1 MIPRLDSWTSA
12 CQNLCQGFHE
22 PFRTLKHRENQ
33 GLRMAARL
41 KPTLR
46 AKNRVVVSNQKSTST
61 LALQKPEQSPAL
73 WSSTADHPLQGCP
86 GVGGSG
92 CLGRVNARPA
102 KWQRTGIHGFA
113 FLFKRIAFTEKIW
126 SPHTKY
132 HRRAKLNLP
141 KEAFSKT
148 KHRVSIGQE
157 GVPSHPLSTTPPY
170 FHFDPLSLW
179 GSYPAFVVPRCPQCS
194 DPQVEMWFGA
204 MPRHHHNDILNTG
217 NLGNVWKLMPIH
229 VCMHAHT
236 NILTFNRRTNIQMY
250 RGHAYVHTCIHR
262 SDFSKQGRAL
272 GRCKARIALT
282 IHFVREVHLQDQ
294 CISTNLYHLHLYTY
308 RERKTKLDILPPKK
322 LY

>member
-1 MIPRLDSWTSA
+1 MEKASKNKTSMIPRLDSWTSA

-113 FLFKRIAFTEKIW
+113 FLFKRIAFTEKI
-126 SPHTKY
+126 
-132 HRRAKLNLP
+132 
-141 KEAFSKT
+141 
-148 KHRVSIGQE
+148 
-157 GVPSHPLSTTPPY
+157 
-170 FHFDPLSLW
+170 
-179 GSYPAFVVPRCPQCS
+179 
-194 DPQVEMWFGA
+194 
-204 MPRHHHNDILNTG
+204 
-217 NLGNVWKLMPIH
+217 
-229 VCMHAHT
+229 
-236 NILTFNRRTNIQMY
+236 
-250 RGHAYVHTCIHR
+250 
-262 SDFSKQGRAL
+262 
-272 GRCKARIALT
+272 
-282 IHFVREVHLQDQ
+282 
-294 CISTNLYHLHLYTY
+294 
-308 RERKTKLDILPPKK
+308 
-322 LY
+322 